1 MPRDIV
7 FTAVAVSFVL
17 RDYSDTE
24 GIGLFVEVCVQIVFG
39 TLSQTASV
47 NLWTVSQSATG
58 DYNVA

>member
-1 MPRDIV
+1 MSCDIV

-39 TLSQTASV
+39 TLSQLASV
-47 NLWTVSQSATG
+47 DLWTIS
-58 DYNVA
+58 